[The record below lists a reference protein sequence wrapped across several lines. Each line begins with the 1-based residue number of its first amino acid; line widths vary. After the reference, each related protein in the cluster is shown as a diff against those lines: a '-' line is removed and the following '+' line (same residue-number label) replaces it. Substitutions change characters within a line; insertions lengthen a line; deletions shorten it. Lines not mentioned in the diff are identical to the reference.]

1 MSPTALLEIEP
12 KSDFEE
18 PICDLSKML
27 TTNTISAQRR
37 CAFLEVQLLKLNWT
51 SLELKT
57 REDDTQTSFVPSIP
71 SYAKENN
78 RTKRKRA
85 KSCWC

>member
-1 MSPTALLEIEP
+1 MSPTALLETEP

-37 CAFLEVQLLKLNWT
+37 RAFLEVQLLKLNWT
-51 SLELKT
+51 SPELKT
-57 REDDTQTSFVPSIP
+57 REDDTQTNFVQ
-71 SYAKENN
+71 N
-78 RTKRKRA
+78 KRQVRRQR
-85 KSCWC
+85 SCLQ